1 MGLSLLTVLSTK
13 HTSANCTVHPPTPR
27 KVCARSVGLLILV
40 LGNELN
46 SRSELKREL
55 VKWKKG
61 QNEIQKRNDER
72 HVRYLEMFYRV
83 IGDIEGDETNRT
95 GAVLGERTAENF
107 PR

>member
-1 MGLSLLTVLSTK
+1 M
-13 HTSANCTVHPPTPR
+13 
-27 KVCARSVGLLILV
+27 
-40 LGNELN
+40 
-46 SRSELKREL
+46 
-55 VKWKKG
+55 KWKKG

-107 PR
+107 PQ